1 MAKEI
6 TWDRLTPTEA
16 KTLAD
21 LKANGIEVY
30 AAPIEIEKK
39 VEDRKAQFE
48 ALGITQD
55 DCRTWRIGSE
65 KVIVHLTP
73 APKHIYDFMLNELRA
88 KHRDEYRNRRC
99 QIPGKR
105 KGTLI
110 MCPECNHCREC
121 PYPEY
126 RDQHKARIV
135 SRDEMLDSGY
145 EGEADTR
152 MIEQL
157 DAKLQYE
164 EIREM
169 MNRENPL
176 ITQVFEM
183 KERDGLSNEEIAAE
197 LGITKR
203 QTYYL
208 YSKALT
214 IGQKYNR
221 S

>member
-1 MAKEI
+1 MTREI
-6 TWDRLTPTEA
+6 VWDRLTPTEA

-21 LKANGIEVY
+21 LNANGIEVY
-30 AAPIEIEKK
+30 AAPILIEKNA
-39 VEDRKAQFE
+39 ENRKSQFE
-48 ALGITQD
+48 AMGITQD

-73 APKHIYDFMLNELRA
+73 APKHIYDYMLNELRT
-88 KHRDEYRNRRC
+88 KHRDKYREKRC
-99 QIPGKR
+99 LIPG
-105 KGTLI
+105 TLKPLI
-110 MCPECNHCREC
+110 SCPECNRCWEC

-126 RDQHKARIV
+126 RDKHQSNQISYEKMLELG
-135 SRDEMLDSGY
+135 DEAG
-145 EGEADTR
+145 GDTR

-164 EIREM
+164 EIREI
-169 MNRENPL
+169 MNNENPL

-183 KERDGLSNEEIAAE
+183 KESDGLSNEEIAAE

-208 YSKALT
+208 YSKALA
-214 IGQKYNR
+214 IGKKYNR

>member
-1 MAKEI
+1 MMKAHGI
-6 TWDRLTPTEA
+6 DR
-16 KTLAD
+16 D
-21 LKANGIEVY
+21 

-55 DCRTWRIGSE
+55 DCKTWRIGSE

-135 SRDEMLDSGY
+135 SRDEMLEFGY

-208 YSKALT
+208 YSKALA